1 MNRDPSDKSV
11 GLCLC
16 VPRPPTPEVGP
27 TRHSSPPAGN
37 SDPQTMLYLY
47 ECLRLREPGR
57 SHADQ
62 KTRSG
67 RDRRR
72 GCWSKTWGPA
82 AVCRQGKA
90 GRVSQEEMTRR
101 LSKPAGPRASIPE
114 KTAEAVGERVG
125 DAYADPG
132 SAAARNR
139 PGIIARLAGTHVR
152 RSGAVRQVLDEQ
164 PLMMVVASFAL
175 GYMTALV
182 LHRRR

>member
-1 MNRDPSDKSV
+1 M
-11 GLCLC
+11 
-16 VPRPPTPEVGP
+16 P
-27 TRHSSPPAGN
+27 TRKQDPDAIAEEAVGQRHGDPP
-37 SDPQTMLYLY
+37 PY
-47 ECLRLREPGR
+47 
-57 SHADQ
+57 
-62 KTRSG
+62 
-67 RDRRR
+67 
-72 GCWSKTWGPA
+72 
-82 AVCRQGKA
+82 AVKERPD
-90 GRVSQEEMTRR
+90 VSQEEMTRR

-139 PGIIARLAGTHVR
+139 PGIIGRFAGTHVR

-175 GYMTALV
+175 GFMTALV